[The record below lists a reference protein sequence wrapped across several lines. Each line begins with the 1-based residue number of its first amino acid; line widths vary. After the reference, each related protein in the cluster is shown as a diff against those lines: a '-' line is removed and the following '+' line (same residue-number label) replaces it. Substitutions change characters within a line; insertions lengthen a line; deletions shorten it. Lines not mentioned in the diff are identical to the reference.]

1 MVNNS
6 MKENVIEWYNDSE
19 MVTVT
24 LNQKRYINKVKKY
37 AKQHPDECDIVA
49 ENDDGSICA
58 HVPLKWIK
66 ISRNN
71 RTLTDEERRIAAER
85 LKDARRKKEEK

>member
-1 MVNNS
+1 MVNKV
-6 MKENVIEWYNDSE
+6 MKENVIEWYNDSK

-49 ENDDGSICA
+49 ENYDGSICA

-66 ISRNN
+66 ISRTSSRN
-71 RTLTDEERRIAAER
+71 LTEEEKRMAAER
-85 LKDARRKKEEK
+85 LMNARRKKE